1 MSASLP
7 SSIYELNY
15 NGELAYKYWI
25 FSADVAFRHSSPQ
38 HSQSDTSADANNA
51 LELSA
56 DVSYNRRILTNTSLS
71 AGVTLTEY
79 IGPSIS
85 RVYPL
90 PRISIATDISG
101 ALSISLRA
109 GALAQFSH
117 LIKESDSGLPAN
129 FWINADNVF
138 KPQHSWYGAIGASGK
153 LLNGYLSYNVEAYCR
168 SIRNLPEFT
177 GCILN
182 MANGGY
188 RPLDDVMQ
196 GNGRSY
202 GVKAMVAD
210 IEKTLGP
217 VDILV
222 NNAGII
228 KRVPMHEM
236 PAEDFRQVIDIDLVA
251 PYICAKA
258 VLPSMMERR
267 KGKIINICSM
277 MSELGRETV
286 SAYAAAKGGLKML
299 TRNIASEYGEYNI
312 QCNGIGPGYI
322 ATPQTAPLRERQAD
336 GSRHPFDSFIVAKTP
351 AARWG
356 TPEDLMGPVVFLA
369 SEASDFI
376 NGHVLYVDG
385 GILAYIG
392 KQPK

>member
-1 MSASLP
+1 MTRIIKQTTNTKFMVNFSLEGKVALVTGAAYG
-7 SSIYELNY
+7 I
-15 NGELAYKYWI
+15 GFAMAQALAEAGAKI
-25 FSADVAFRHSSPQ
+25 AFNCR
-38 HSQSDTSADANNA
+38 SQANMDKA
-51 LELSA
+51 LE
-56 DVSYNRRILTNTSLS
+56 DY
-71 AGVTLTEY
+71 
-79 IGPSIS
+79 
-85 RVYPL
+85 
-90 PRISIATDISG
+90 
-101 ALSISLRA
+101 
-109 GALAQFSH
+109 
-117 LIKESDSGLPAN
+117 K
-129 FWINADNVF
+129 
-138 KPQHSWYGAIGASGK
+138 AIGIDAK
-153 LLNGYLSYNVEAYCR
+153 GYICDCTDE
-168 SIRNLPEFT
+168 E
-177 GCILN
+177 
-182 MANGGY
+182 
-188 RPLDDVMQ
+188 
-196 GNGRSY
+196 

-228 KRVPMHEM
+228 KRIPMHEM
-236 PAEDFRQVIDIDLVA
+236 PTEEFRQVIDIDLIA

-258 VLPSMMERR
+258 VLPGMMER
-267 KGKIINICSM
+267 KAGKIINVCSM

-299 TRNIASEYGEYNI
+299 TKNIASEYGAYNI

-351 AARWG
+351 AERWG
-356 TPEDLMGPVVFLA
+356 NPEDLMGPVVFLA
-369 SEASDFI
+369 SNASDFV